1 MKNKISMLVLLSAFQ
16 IGVLFEILDALKNK
30 K

>member
-1 MKNKISMLVLLSAFQ
+1 MKNKISMLVLLSAFK
-16 IGVLFEILDALKNK
+16 IGVRFEILDVLKNK